1 MCNFQILEFEASPF
15 QLPAGC
21 VPQVGHKMRAEHCSI
36 FHYFDYQ
43 ISNRIVEITRTKLQ
57 PPRCSTRRARKR
69 ESPGERDIGMGVGAG
84 SEKEVDVESRLQRMD
99 EIMDRESTNETIT
112 EWSRFYFIP
121 CKLFMSL
128 LHHHRRQRIFY

>member
-21 VPQVGHKMRAEHCSI
+21 VPQMGHEMRAEHCSP

-43 ISNRIVEITRTKLQ
+43 ISNCIVEITRAKLQ

-69 ESPGERDIGMGVGAG
+69 ESPGERDIGMGL
-84 SEKEVDVESRLQRMD
+84 EKEVDVESRLQRMD

-112 EWSRFYFIP
+112 EWSRFYSI
-121 CKLFMSL
+121 
-128 LHHHRRQRIFY
+128 